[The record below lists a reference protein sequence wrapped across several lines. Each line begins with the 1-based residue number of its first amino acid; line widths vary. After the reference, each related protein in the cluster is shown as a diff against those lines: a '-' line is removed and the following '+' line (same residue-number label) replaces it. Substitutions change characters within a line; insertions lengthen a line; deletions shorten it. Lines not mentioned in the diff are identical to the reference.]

1 MLKMTGKEQ
10 ITIED
15 VLLDRKSVTEQIA
28 ITMAH
33 TINNTI
39 GYIFSDLNVIKEYFE
54 NIATK
59 KGEDI
64 KDDAKDCLKEMGAGA
79 EKIRKMA
86 RSLSVFTT
94 SGYRTTP
101 ADLGESI
108 DCTLD
113 LFYFNEVAPPEKEY
127 SKGLSNLNIDYSEIN
142 HALFDIFRCIELYRK
157 ETGKEISSEKKMK
170 IKTERK
176 EGGTILI
183 TVTYGEHMPN
193 ILNVL
198 GVNYARSEEG
208 RKMGGIGFLVA
219 QYLMRK
225 NSGDLYIESSKYE
238 TVFELEF
245 KEREIKE

>member
-1 MLKMTGKEQ
+1 MLKMTGKKQ

-15 VLLDRKSVTEQIA
+15 VLLDRRSVTEQIA
-28 ITMAH
+28 VTMAH

-39 GYIFSDLNVIKEYFE
+39 GYISSDLNVIKEYFE
-54 NIATK
+54 NIATEEV
-59 KGEDI
+59 GGI
-64 KDDAKDCLKEMGAGA
+64 KDDAKDCLKEMEAGA
-79 EKIRKMA
+79 EKIQKMV
-86 RSLSVFTT
+86 RSLSVFTA
-94 SGYRTTP
+94 SGFRSTP

-157 ETGKEISSEKKMK
+157 ETGKEISSEKKIK

-176 EGGTILI
+176 ERGMISI
-183 TVTYGEHMPN
+183 NVTYSEHMPN

-198 GVNYARSEEG
+198 DVDYARSEEG